1 MSRLELRS
9 HFLASQSLAAAPIS
23 LLAGDASFRKYWRIS
38 TANNSLVLMDAPPEH
53 EDVHPFIQ
61 VAALLKEAG
70 VRVPDILAA
79 NEEHGFLL
87 LEDLGDDSFSRVLS
101 ANKTQ
106 EQECYHAAVDALV
119 QLRHASAQ
127 AMQHFPLKPYDEAV
141 YLREAALLAEWFM
154 PQHAGLEAARRWREE
169 YLGIWKQ
176 ILRENLLAQS
186 VIVHRDYHAD
196 NLLWLPQAQGI
207 QRVAMLDFQDALA
220 GDAAYDMVSL
230 LEDARRDVAE
240 ATVAS
245 ALARYCSAT
254 GEKQEDFLR
263 RYALLGAQR
272 NCKIIGI
279 FTRLAVRDNKPHYL
293 ALLPR
298 VWAHLARDL
307 AHPALAALRQLLD
320 VSIAEQARGV
330 LHADVSVG
338 GLAA

>member
-38 TANNSLVLMDAPPEH
+38 TANTSLVLMDAPPEH
-53 EDVHPFIQ
+53 EDVRPFIH

-70 VRVPDILAA
+70 VRVPDIFAA

-87 LEDLGDDSFSRVLS
+87 LEDLGDDSFSRVLR
-101 ANKTQ
+101 ADHTQ
-106 EQECYHAAVDALV
+106 ERTCYHAAVDALV
-119 QLRHASAQ
+119 QLRHASVQ
-127 AMQHFPLKPYDEAV
+127 AMQLFPLKPYDEAV

-154 PQHAGLEAARRWREE
+154 PQHVGLAAARSWREE
-169 YLGIWKQ
+169 YLGIWKE
-176 ILRENLLAQS
+176 ILHENMLAQS

-196 NLLWLPQAQGI
+196 NLLWLPQAQAI

-245 ALARYCSAT
+245 AIARYCETT
-254 GEKQEDFLR
+254 GEVPEEFMR
-263 RYALLGAQR
+263 RYAIMGAQR

-279 FTRLAVRDNKPHYL
+279 FTRLAVRDSKPHYL
-293 ALLPR
+293 ELLPR
-298 VWAHLARDL
+298 VWAHLSRDL
-307 AHPALAALRQLLD
+307 AHPALAALRQFLD
-320 VSIAEQARGV
+320 ASITEQARGL
-330 LHADVSVG
+330 LHADVSIG